1 MRSVSFRSIRVGI
14 LFKYK
19 LISLG
24 ESMHPCLTPLH
35 HESGLNARKQLL
47 HNFYTSSIFEKY
59 LTSLNIV
66 TKFLSLKQR
75 PYFLCLTRGC
85 HFSANSYSF

>member
-1 MRSVSFRSIRVGI
+1 MRSVPFRSSRVGI

-47 HNFYTSSIFEKY
+47 HNFYTSSIFRKI
-59 LTSLNIV
+59 LNIFKYCNKILIFETATLFFV
-66 TKFLSLKQR
+66 LNQRLSFFR
-75 PYFLCLTRGC
+75 E
-85 HFSANSYSF
+85 